1 MNFKKATHPRKTKKS
16 IEEKEILP
24 PPRVISHEL
33 YFPRFGTKK
42 DVTPPSPF
50 ILIDGKLLRSS
61 ISFCKKKNNRRVKFP
76 ENDILVTAYFE
87 SVTSWDYILDGEK
100 NSEDC
105 EDSEESDVSDE
116 SEDSKSENSSDGSIC
131 EKIEGDQ
138 ENGQR
143 SVS

>member
-1 MNFKKATHPRKTKKS
+1 MNSKKVNHPRKLKKS
-16 IEEKEILP
+16 IEDKEILP

-87 SVTSWDYILDGEK
+87 SINSWDYILDGEK
-100 NSEDC
+100 NSE
-105 EDSEESDVSDE
+105 EDSEESEESDVSDE
-116 SEDSKSENSSDGSIC
+116 SEDKSENSSDGSIY
-131 EKIEGDQ
+131 EKIEGDH

>member
-1 MNFKKATHPRKTKKS
+1 MFLAIYDNFAIIQKN
-16 IEEKEILP
+16 
-24 PPRVISHEL
+24 
-33 YFPRFGTKK
+33 FN
-42 DVTPPSPF
+42 F
-50 ILIDGKLLRSS
+50 ILKWWKL
-61 ISFCKKKNNRRVKFP
+61 F
-76 ENDILVTAYFE
+76 
-87 SVTSWDYILDGEK
+87 SVLDGEK

>member
-1 MNFKKATHPRKTKKS
+1 MNFKKATHPRKFKKS

-76 ENDILVTAYFE
+76 ENDILVSAYFE
-87 SVTSWDYILDGEK
+87 SVNSWDYILDGEK
-100 NSEDC
+100 NSE

-131 EKIEGDQ
+131 GKIEGDQ